1 MRVQHIK
8 KLGKKETMDL
18 LFTIHP
24 SLYIVV
30 IFMVLSL
37 HLYAEIYAEM
47 MKEIIASK
55 RL

>member
-1 MRVQHIK
+1 MSVQHIK

-37 HLYAEIYAEM
+37 HLYEEM
-47 MKEIIASK
+47 MKELIASK
-55 RL
+55 CL